1 MAPCSSSSSGL
12 RQRGHRAQTP
22 LAAACGTMFKCFS
35 FASVGTVSEH
45 TWRQRAAL
53 WTPVHN
59 PYPMHLGTAAA
70 ATRPRPTRTPCPR
83 PRGAHA
89 PRLASNLASS
99 FHLPPAS
106 RVGFNSPRLPLQSP
120 RGVFRR
126 GFPAP
131 TLALVQSPRDTRRGF
146 AARRARH
153 SIPSAPGRRGFW
165 RRRLN
170 PLGALAWFSGTLP
183 RCRFN
188 PPGASDVVS
197 RRIGHAIQSPRCH
210 PDVVFWLPIR
220 TRRNGSER
228 LRVRDR

>member
-1 MAPCSSSSSGL
+1 MPKTTWCPRTHRGVRAK
-12 RQRGHRAQTP
+12 RQRLVRHAQDHVVP
-22 LAAACGTMFKCFS
+22 AHAPRGP
-35 FASVGTVSEH
+35 
-45 TWRQRAAL
+45 RQTSTTSA
-53 WTPVHN
+53 
-59 PYPMHLGTAAA
+59 
-70 ATRPRPTRTPCPR
+70 PCPR

-188 PPGASDVVS
+188 PPGALDVVS

-210 PDVVFWLPIR
+210 PDVFFGCP
-220 TRRNGSER
+220 SEPEEMEVKD
-228 LRVRDR
+228 LE